1 MGGVLDF
8 LGDVIGGALGLVA
21 SFIRP
26 IFGDALDWLF
36 EPIMNFLGFED
47 EEIYATDVIAVKVI
61 DKDFFHETQVRLALN
76 YQEKGLDAITYA
88 NNFVKTGDTQF
99 NKFYRYGD
107 WDYEDYLP
115 EGQINAVAIN
125 VAGVEDILK
134 ELHNDNI
141 FIIDINTAI
150 PNDTDWVKYQL
161 QLLYNYDIGTDF
173 LLYEGTYYNYGGQR
187 YNSSTN
193 YFDVTLKVIEETT
206 VSYYTYTTITVTPID
221 DTTDNKNT
229 LVESVVDFSSST
241 TGSIYKTVTTVVSN
255 TDEEVP
261 KGSIGNS
268 YNSVFDYNETVTIP
282 ASSITIG
289 IPNHGNRR
297 LYVVKYTTTSDG
309 VLHYWMYDPEDELY
323 PEIDEPAVKSIDFD
337 LLPIVMLRNSFFNV
351 DEFDKTDK
359 NDFSRPPTVTED
371 RYEDT
376 KNILGSVGLDVDAV
390 IEAYSDNPDIDAI
403 QDAFFMFGVSPSDT
417 DSPVVSKTLNEIFD
431 NIYDSSPFKG
441 EGTSYAM
448 SVKEN
453 PFNASI
459 GWEAG
464 PIKIRKGKIGL
475 VGDCTHSFSDGVAN
489 ATVYKVTT
497 TTYLG
502 SSSHGDAEST
512 FKHYKIETYYET
524 IVTDPFTG
532 EIKST
537 TVEDYSVIIT
547 RTQEHIQPGTTRVE
561 VENYKE
567 DRKNLFINKQIDET
581 RVRTLTIK
589 NFKSFI
595 IIRRGVE
602 NGGKEMLLDDKNLVI
617 PLPKQVLDRLTLM
630 EKTSLLGLSAYL
642 IFFAVQHQHLEWY
655 ETEKFADALSMF
667 SIVLTIVIT
676 IVSLGSLTGPSMV
689 LSEALWALAE
699 SIAIGIGLQGALKLI
714 SELVDDPFLKMILT
728 VAAVIAAVYLT
739 GGFDNFS
746 LHDVTTLCE
755 IPAMAGDMMLGD
767 ITEQMSKLMGERE
780 SFNAEYSSRL
790 DNFESINQQMN
801 SGLSA
806 FNIVDL
812 STNIDMFNTTGGT
825 NKKDASASVLSPSQ
839 FYYLALNQAAYN
851 YDLLYTGLYDNT
863 IHKFVANKLRLGV
876 AGE

>member
-1 MGGVLDF
+1 MGAVLDF
-8 LGDVIGGALGLVA
+8 IGDVIGGALGLVY

-36 EPIMNFLGFED
+36 EPVMNFLGFED
-47 EEIYATDVIAVKVI
+47 EDIYSTDVIAVKVI

-76 YQEKGLDAITYA
+76 YQEKGLDAVTYA

-107 WDYEDYLP
+107 WNYEDYLP
-115 EGQINAVAIN
+115 EGQINAVSIN
-125 VAGVEDILK
+125 VDGIEDILK
-134 ELHNDNI
+134 ELHNDDI
-141 FIIDINTAI
+141 FIIDVNTVT

-229 LVESVVDFSSST
+229 LVESVVDYSSSA

-268 YNSVFDYNETVTIP
+268 YNSVFDYSETVIIP
-282 ASSITIG
+282 ASSITIE

-359 NDFSRPPTVTED
+359 NGVSRPPTVTED
-371 RYEDT
+371 RYKDT
-376 KNILGSVGLDVDAV
+376 KEILNSVGLDVDAL

-403 QDAFFMFGVSPSDT
+403 QDAFFMFGISPSDT
-417 DSPVVSKTLNEIFD
+417 SSPIISKVLYELFD
-431 NIYDSSPFKG
+431 NIYDSSPFKD

-464 PIKIRKGKIGL
+464 PIKIRNGKIGL
-475 VGDCTHSFSDGVAN
+475 VGDCTHSFSD
-489 ATVYKVTT
+489 
-497 TTYLG
+497 
-502 SSSHGDAEST
+502 
-512 FKHYKIETYYET
+512 
-524 IVTDPFTG
+524 
-532 EIKST
+532 
-537 TVEDYSVIIT
+537 
-547 RTQEHIQPGTTRVE
+547 
-561 VENYKE
+561 KE

-581 RVRTLTIK
+581 RVRTLTIE
-589 NFKSFI
+589 NFKSFV
-595 IIRRGVE
+595 IIRRGVS

-642 IFFAVQHQHLEWY
+642 IFFAFQHQHLEWY

-699 SIAIGIGLQGALKLI
+699 SIAIGVGLQGALKLI
-714 SELVDDPFLKMILT
+714 SELVDDPFLKIILT
-728 VAAVIAAVYLT
+728 AAAVIAAVYLA
-739 GGFDNFS
+739 GGFDNFT
-746 LHDVTTLCE
+746 LHDVATLCE

-780 SFNAEYSSRL
+780 SFNTEYSSRL

-851 YDLLYTGLYDNT
+851 YDLMYSGLYDNT
-863 IHKFVANKLRLGV
+863 VHNFVANRLQLGV
-876 AGE
+876 PGA